1 MVTQPMN
8 QKRYIL
14 VYAILILF
22 SIITLVP
29 FAYLGCGA
37 LKSDA
42 DFFAALFLPAGDG
55 LFGIAWD
62 RLTLDHFRRLHS
74 ELGFT
79 GNLLN
84 SFFLAS
90 VTSVLATLCSAM
102 GGYALAKFRFRGDGV
117 ILFCMFTALVIPAA
131 LLLAPSY
138 QLLYWFRLLDTYPGL
153 IVPAVAPAFG
163 IYLFRQ
169 ATLNT
174 VPSQMIEAARID
186 GCGEVSL
193 FFTIVLPMVRPMI
206 GAFLII
212 TYLGTW
218 NSFIW
223 PQIVLQSPERFPLAV
238 AVAQLRGI
246 YAQDYGLIMAGTLVS
261 IAPVLILFLLLQRE
275 FISGLTAGAV
285 KG

>member
-1 MVTQPMN
+1 MKN
-8 QKRYIL
+8 RRYIP
-14 VYAILILF
+14 VYIVLILF
-22 SIITLVP
+22 TIITVVP
-29 FAYLGCGA
+29 FAYLICGA

-42 DFFAALFLPAGDG
+42 DFFTALFLPPGDG
-55 LFGIAWD
+55 FLGIGWD

-74 ELGFT
+74 DLGF
-79 GNLLN
+79 GANVLN

-102 GGYALAKFRFRGDGV
+102 GGYALAKFRFRGEGV
-117 ILFCMFTALVIPAA
+117 ILFCMFAALVIPGA
-131 LLLAPSY
+131 LLLAPAY

-153 IVPAVAPAFG
+153 IIPAIAPAFG

-169 ATLNT
+169 ATLYS
-174 VPSQMIEAARID
+174 VPSEMIEAARID
-186 GCGEVSL
+186 GCGEISL
-193 FFTIVLPMVRPMI
+193 FFTIVMPMIRPMI

-223 PQIVLQSPERFPLAV
+223 PQIVLQSPENFPLAV

-246 YAQDYGLIMAGTLVS
+246 YSQDYGMIMAGTLVS